1 MSRKWLALCLFA
13 ACTTSCTTTD
23 EPSTSAKV
31 EPVVKKPKPSAWKE
45 IETPYPVGKK
55 LPCATL
61 VAADKI
67 GETLGKK
74 LEVIDESSKDLDA
87 TSVCRLML
95 AKPQPGKAAS
105 GPGKSLAPGEELAT
119 VTALCWS
126 SFTVPDVKKKCGDGG
141 EDISTDVGMLTCVRK
156 VPAGDNTRFIVTT
169 LEPDTRCKLVVN
181 PGPANYDLALTKAT
195 AQALVD
201 TIDKDTLKVAAPK

>member
-13 ACTTSCTTTD
+13 ACTTTE
-23 EPSTSAKV
+23 EPPISAKV
-31 EPVVKKPKPSAWKE
+31 EPAPKKSSPSAWKE

-61 VAADKI
+61 IADGKI

-74 LEVIDESSKDLDA
+74 LEVVDVSNRDLDA
-87 TSVCRLML
+87 TAVCRIML
-95 AKPQPGKAAS
+95 AKAQPKGSSSTK
-105 GPGKSLAPGEELAT
+105 GLPPGEELAT
-119 VTALCWS
+119 VSAYCWS
-126 SFTVPDVKKKCGDGG
+126 SFTVPDVKKKCSDGG

-156 VPAGDNTRFIVTT
+156 VTAGDNFRYIVTA

-181 PGPANYDLALTKAT
+181 PGPANTDLALTKAT
-195 AQALVD
+195 ALALVD
-201 TIDKDTLKVAAPK
+201 TIDKETLKK